1 MNWVLASDH
10 AGVQLKKAL
19 LGYLEEQGHFA
30 YDLGV
35 EERESVDYPEP
46 ADKAVE
52 ALLKGGANLGIL
64 VCGTGLGVSMRAN
77 RYKGIRA
84 TLITNNFSAQAA
96 KEHSNANIL
105 CFGERITTEK
115 EALEYLETF
124 LKATFEGGRHQRR
137 IDKLDAPLITEDHK
151 ENKEA

>member
-19 LGYLEEQGHFA
+19 LAYLEEHGHFA
-30 YDLGV
+30 YDQGV
-35 EERESVDYPEP
+35 EETTDSVDYPEP

-52 ALLKGGANLGIL
+52 ALLKGGADMGIL

-84 TLITNNFSAQAA
+84 TLITNSFSAKAA

-105 CFGERITTEK
+105 CFGERVTTEA
-115 EALEYLETF
+115 EALGYLEAF

-137 IDKLDAPLITEDHK
+137 IDKLDAPLIIE
-151 ENKEA
+151 EENNKET